1 MNSTILKAVTICAVA
16 ATGGV
21 AATSAN
27 AATAT
32 APAFA
37 KIYSQVT
44 VINTSDLE
52 FGTIV
57 TAASPSVVDVS
68 TAGART
74 CGAGLACLGTS
85 SAADFIVGGS
95 SGQVTTISVP
105 ASVTLTSGT
114 NSMFALLNPTNAVL
128 TLVANAGTFSIGG
141 TLLVGGAQAE
151 GTYTGSF
158 TATVNYQ

>member
-1 MNSTILKAVTICAVA
+1 MNKTILKAALCCTVAVVGSLTASA
-16 ATGGV
+16 A
-21 AATSAN
+21 S

-37 KIYSQVT
+37 KIFSQVT

-57 TAASPSVVDVS
+57 TAASPSVVDVD

-74 CGAGLACLGTS
+74 CGAGLACLGTT
-85 SAADFIVGGS
+85 SAADFVVGGS
-95 SGQVTTISVP
+95 TGQVTTISVP
-105 ASVTLTSGT
+105 ASVTLSSGA
-114 NSMFALLNPTNAVL
+114 NSMLALLNPTNAVL
-128 TLVANAGTFSIGG
+128 TLVANAGSFSIGG